1 MITVNGKEL
10 ELKEPLTLEVFLTES
25 HYNLKRVAVE
35 MNGEI
40 VPKNV
45 YATTLL
51 HNGDKLEVVSFVG
64 GG

>member
-40 VPKNV
+40 VPKSV

>member
-10 ELKEPLTLEVFLTES
+10 ELKEPLTLEVFLTKS

-40 VPKNV
+40 VPKSV

>member
-35 MNGEI
+35 MNGKI
-40 VPKNV
+40 VPKSV